1 MMKEIQRKETRHE
14 RGANTDVATG
24 AGIDAAEVR
33 HVGPTVGSKP
43 PADLVA
49 KWRLVKFGHGPTS
62 TKDVADDAM
71 RKPDKVH

>member
-1 MMKEIQRKETRHE
+1 MMKEIQGKETRQE

-24 AGIDAAEVR
+24 AGIDTAEVR

-49 KWRLVKFGHGPTS
+49 KGRLVKFGHGLPLQQTS
-62 TKDVADDAM
+62 LTM
-71 RKPDKVH
+71 RREKPKKVH